1 MVKLKKLR
9 AKTTVKSTNKS
20 VAPKQT
26 IAAAGSTDKSSMSRG
41 QRKRLEKTAK
51 VMRKKGV
58 VIKSAEKSG
67 KNDNK
72 HMFSEIE
79 SSLCEDSNV
88 RPAACNASNVNNKI
102 MKTVAIREV
111 ERMKLVQQH
120 PQFVQ
125 DPIATMKAHFTQ
137 MVAAQVKCK

>member
-1 MVKLKKLR
+1 MQKK
-9 AKTTVKSTNKS
+9 TSNNKAD
-20 VAPKQT
+20 V
-26 IAAAGSTDKSSMSRG
+26 AAAAKETKNDGQHSDGSKAMSRG

-58 VIKSAEKSG
+58 VIS
-67 KNDNK
+67 NDK
-72 HMFSEIE
+72 KKPAADSSLFSEIE
-79 SSLCEDSNV
+79 SSLSEDTNV
-88 RPAACNASNVNNKI
+88 RPAASNTNNVSSKI
-102 MKTVAIREV
+102 MKNVAIREV

-137 MVAAQVKCK
+137 MIAAQVKSK